1 MKRKIYKSITFA
13 MILGIILFPS
23 QGIIYAQ
30 VEDPTSSESITQN
43 SIDNTSSNV
52 DTANSEKVITEVNDG
67 VKTFSTAE
75 ENLVLQDS
83 VDTLV
88 IQDTFNTQE
97 SVDHTT
103 LIDTKDEVE
112 IVVEESK
119 DDSDEDSGNDTIIED
134 DGIGNEIIEEENKDK
149 LPPEEEEEAEDVGEE
164 ILPQEEIIQEEIK
177 EEVIP
182 IVEISKPK
190 PLYRFTFNKNITAYK
205 KINNPEKEI
214 ARLEKEKQVLN
225 KKSKIANA
233 PSVEDKFI
241 PETIDAP
248 IDNTVSQ
255 NIDSESGIMTLSGT
269 CSDTYFVVL
278 LYKNQS
284 DYTEDRGSYILNKA
298 FKCENGSFSYSV
310 SDLPSN
316 LETGT
321 YYMLIG
327 DQGSRGTW
335 TPATQLTEINI
346 NRE

>member
-1 MKRKIYKSITFA
+1 
-13 MILGIILFPS
+13 MILGIMFFPS

-134 DGIGNEIIEEENKDK
+134 DGIGNEIIEE
-149 LPPEEEEEAEDVGEE
+149 A
-164 ILPQEEIIQEEIK
+164 
-177 EEVIP
+177 
-182 IVEISKPK
+182 
-190 PLYRFTFNKNITAYK
+190 
-205 KINNPEKEI
+205 NNY
-214 ARLEKEKQVLN
+214 KQV
-225 KKSKIANA
+225 
-233 PSVEDKFI
+233 
-241 PETIDAP
+241 
-248 IDNTVSQ
+248 
-255 NIDSESGIMTLSGT
+255 
-269 CSDTYFVVL
+269 
-278 LYKNQS
+278 
-284 DYTEDRGSYILNKA
+284 R
-298 FKCENGSFSYSV
+298 
-310 SDLPSN
+310 
-316 LETGT
+316 
-321 YYMLIG
+321 
-327 DQGSRGTW
+327 
-335 TPATQLTEINI
+335 
-346 NRE
+346 